1 MDLPQGIYELVVSKA
16 IDEALI
22 DIENGNQS
30 VERIKIPFDESPDVM
45 SRYMQQVIRKG
56 LDKVKS
62 DAKSQ
67 CSGSDSQKESAAIHV
82 EIDACNRII
91 DLLSEVSDDEDIREW
106 RIGENGEKL
115 QSIWDKVSG
124 NHGRPRSSLAVSTLF
139 TGGRHDISLS
149 ESC

>member
-30 VERIKIPFDESPDVM
+30 VERIKIPFDDSPDVM

-62 DAKSQ
+62 DAKS
-67 CSGSDSQKESAAIHV
+67 
-82 EIDACNRII
+82 R
-91 DLLSEVSDDEDIREW
+91 
-106 RIGENGEKL
+106 
-115 QSIWDKVSG
+115 
-124 NHGRPRSSLAVSTLF
+124 
-139 TGGRHDISLS
+139 
-149 ESC
+149 